1 MPIGVGTVQ
10 AALVAP
16 SPGRSVL
23 LRAGT
28 GPVLLCIYRK
38 CLLVTGSADKWQFR
52 GEIAGIAVFYLQI
65 IKKMNKNIYWIIGFY
80 VYKIL
85 GVKKG

>member
-1 MPIGVGTVQ
+1 MPICVGTVP
-10 AALVAP
+10 APLAAP

-28 GPVLLCIYRK
+28 GPVLLYIYRK
-38 CLLVTGSADKWQFR
+38 VPFGADKWQFR
-52 GEIAGIAVFYLQI
+52 GEIAEIAVFYLQI
-65 IKKMNKNIYWIIGFY
+65 IKKMNLNIYSIFGFN

-85 GVKKG
+85 G